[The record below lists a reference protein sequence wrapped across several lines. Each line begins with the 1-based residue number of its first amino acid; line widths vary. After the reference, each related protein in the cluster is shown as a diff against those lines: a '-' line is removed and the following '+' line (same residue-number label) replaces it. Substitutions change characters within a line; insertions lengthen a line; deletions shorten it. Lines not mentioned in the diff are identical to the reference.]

1 MRWNKTEDIDMLLLR
16 STVGEVIESRRFD
29 EWLVEVPDRVL
40 VQIAAPFEMLTFQY
54 YLDPPN
60 DRHLV
65 RAARVACDAVES
77 SKQDCPEGMTH
88 AFGQLSGV
96 VSG

>member
-1 MRWNKTEDIDMLLLR
+1 MRRNETEDTDMRLLR

-29 EWLVEVPDRVL
+29 EWLIEVPDWVL

-60 DRHLV
+60 DGHLL
-65 RAARVACDAVES
+65 RAARVACDAVEGS
-77 SKQDCPEGMTH
+77 REDCPEDMTH
-88 AFGQLSGV
+88 AFGWLGGG

>member
-1 MRWNKTEDIDMLLLR
+1 MRWNKTEDIDIPRLR
-16 STVGEVIESRRFD
+16 STLREVIESSRFD
-29 EWLVEVPDRVL
+29 EWLIEVPDGVL

-65 RAARVACDAVES
+65 RAARVVCDAVKHS
-77 SKQDCPEGMTH
+77 SQDCPADMTR
-88 AFGQLSGV
+88 AFRRLGGV